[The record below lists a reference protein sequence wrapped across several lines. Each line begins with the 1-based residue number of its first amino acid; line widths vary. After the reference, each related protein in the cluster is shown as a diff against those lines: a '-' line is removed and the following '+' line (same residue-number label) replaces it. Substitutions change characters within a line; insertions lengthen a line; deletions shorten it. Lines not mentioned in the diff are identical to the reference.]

1 MRVGESKFT
10 KKMIDGHEVRV
21 LAIRYSKQV
30 GYRKVAVTSYE
41 IRTGDGIGQ
50 PVAHGLSWKSAVGRF
65 RKRIADIEAGLD
77 PTEQNPSVTA
87 SRATAPADA
96 RSHHMNTKTLPLPVT
111 YHVGALAVP
120 ATVTRLLKP
129 YFEVVVSEYVSEGGN
144 LRPAETVKLDY
155 RGAPYGTQGRRVPKK
170 YQSRTPP
177 RALPGVYGKDLAAVR
192 VLSGRSPH

>member
-1 MRVGESKFT
+1 MTNDELIRAIKSQPGQ
-10 KKMIDGHEVRV
+10 RV
-21 LAIRYSKQV
+21 LVAERFTTTNATSYRRGASDKQIEMLS
-30 GYRKVAVTSYE
+30 GMGFRIERERARTTHRGLTRSGVAVYAML
-41 IRTGDGIGQ
+41 Q
-50 PVAHGLSWKSAVGRF
+50 PAAAVSRENYGAH
-65 RKRIADIEAGLD
+65 
-77 PTEQNPSVTA
+77 
-87 SRATAPADA
+87 
-96 RSHHMNTKTLPLPVT
+96 TLPLPVT

-144 LRPAETVKLDY
+144 LRPAETFKLDY

-192 VLSGRSPH
+192 VLSGRSPY